1 MEDTAATTAAREATA
16 TKKAEKANCAA
27 EIVLVKSVA
36 DLDDQLLAVGSANS
50 KKLYVL
56 GQQYDERLA
65 RPGFTYPFKPVKS
78 LPSGGSTGIEA
89 KVAHLRSQVVKMIE
103 ADLAAGRDLAAPS
116 LPDEALGPNFY
127 RAVPVPRPELLA
139 RQSVTLEDAYAARR
153 KAAALETD
161 PELLE
166 LEAKY
171 LGKKFTDPPPPVSD
185 GQKGKGKQKRVVRER
200 FVVHAICWSL
210 EREDW
215 VAECVKLDSSDAIPA
230 TSKTPMGRVMNK
242 SIIFYMCS
250 SLDVMLDD

>member
-1 MEDTAATTAAREATA
+1 
-16 TKKAEKANCAA
+16 
-27 EIVLVKSVA
+27 
-36 DLDDQLLAVGSANS
+36 
-50 KKLYVL
+50 
-56 GQQYDERLA
+56 
-65 RPGFTYPFKPVKS
+65 
-78 LPSGGSTGIEA
+78 
-89 KVAHLRSQVVKMIE
+89 MIE
-103 ADLAAGRDLAAPS
+103 ADLAAGRDLAAPA
-116 LPDEALGPNFY
+116 LPDEASGPNFY
-127 RAVPVPRPELLA
+127 RRVPVPRSELLA

-185 GQKGKGKQKRVVRER
+185 GQKGKGKQRRVVRER

-230 TSKTPMGRVMNK
+230 TSKTPMGRVMNE